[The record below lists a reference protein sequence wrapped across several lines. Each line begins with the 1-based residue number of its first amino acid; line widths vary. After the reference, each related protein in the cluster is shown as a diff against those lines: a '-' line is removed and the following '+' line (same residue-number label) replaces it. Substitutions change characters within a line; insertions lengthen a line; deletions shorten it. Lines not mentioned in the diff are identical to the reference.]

1 MQHKSVALLLI
12 IVFLTVSCFAAPIP
26 VKAETRT
33 IIVPDDYP
41 EIEAAIANANN
52 GDTVF
57 VREGTYEGS
66 LNQTLVINKAITLYG
81 EDKNTTT
88 INLSPPLVQKNIFT
102 FSYMGYLSTILINS
116 DKVQITGLTINTP
129 GGGISAT
136 GDEIQIVGVTATT
149 GISID
154 GSGTVISGNTLKGDL
169 SVVGD
174 NNTVSHNLFEIGVTG
189 PSFNFVGSNNV
200 IKNNMLASENETS
213 NIKLDIE
220 GANNVIANNLLEA
233 IDLKGDNNIIFKN
246 CMKVTPG
253 DSGVYLSHSS
263 RNTICANR
271 ITYAESLT
279 YEQKGV
285 FISESHDNVVY
296 ANHIESIFKGVYL
309 QNTDTEPMMTN
320 NNTFYHNNFVN
331 NKIQAWDTTS
341 STTNTFDNGKEGN
354 YWSCYNG
361 TDANNDGIGDT
372 PYSPISL
379 YTYDGLIEKITEC
392 GTDNYPLM
400 APFDVDSITVELPEW
415 ATNIP
420 PQPLLQPSPS
430 QETNQTPETQQT
442 EPFPTTVVLAST
454 VSVAIISIGVLVYFR
469 KRKRQGN
476 TSSTVSNNS

>member
-1 MQHKSVALLLI
+1 MRKSVALLLVLVLTASSVI
-12 IVFLTVSCFAAPIP
+12 TFLP
-26 VKAETRT
+26 VKAEVRT
-33 IIVPDDYP
+33 IVVPDDYP

-57 VREGTYEGS
+57 VKEGTYEGS

-81 EDKNTTT
+81 EDKNTTI

-102 FSYMGYLSTILINS
+102 FYYMGYLSTIQINS
-116 DKVQITGLTINTP
+116 DNVKITGLTIKSP
-129 GGGISAT
+129 GGGISAI
-136 GDEIQIVGVTATT
+136 GDEIQIVGITATT

-154 GSGTVISGNTLKGDL
+154 GSGTIISGNTLKGDL

-174 NNTVSHNLFEIGVTG
+174 NNTIAHNFFKADTLA
-189 PSFNFVGSNNV
+189 PSFHFVGSNNV
-200 IKNNMLASENETS
+200 IINNMLTSENETS

-220 GANNVIANNLLEA
+220 GANNVIANNLLDA
-233 IDLKGDNNIIFKN
+233 IHLKGDNNIIFKN

-271 ITYAESLT
+271 ITYAKSLT
-279 YEQKGV
+279 YEQEGV
-285 FISESHDNVVY
+285 FISESYDNVVY
-296 ANHIESIFKGVYL
+296 ANHIESVFKGVYL
-309 QNTDTEPMMTN
+309 QNTDTEPMITN

-341 STTNTFDNGKEGN
+341 SATNTFDNGKEGN

-372 PYSPISL
+372 PYRPTSL

-392 GTDNYPLM
+392 SPDNYPLM
-400 APFDVDSITVELPEW
+400 APFNIDSITVELRALEW
-415 ATNIP
+415 ANIP
-420 PQPLLQPSPS
+420 PSSSPQPSPS
-430 QETNQTPETQQT
+430 QEPNQTPETQQK
-442 EPFPTTVVLAST
+442 EPFPTVIVAVVSA
-454 VSVAIISIGVLVYFR
+454 VAVIVVGVTLLVYFK
-469 KRKRQGN
+469 KRKR
-476 TSSTVSNNS
+476 